1 MAALGAQRQAHH
13 FAVLGQ
19 PGGVD
24 DEIDLGAVFVA
35 LPVAHGIVDQVNPR
49 ATFGHFIGA
58 HHFVE
63 MDADFRRRVK
73 HGQANDPGVLFQ
85 PAPMALVSKR
95 FAAGD
100 THGGEDAPAANQS
113 RLAGGKANFLDGQK
127 ALVVEYERMN
137 HAGASISGTKEIL

>member
-1 MAALGAQRQAHH
+1 MMSIL
-13 FAVLGQ
+13 
-19 PGGVD
+19 D
-24 DEIDLGAVFVA
+24 A
-35 LPVAHGIVDQVNPR
+35 LPVANGIVDLDQPLAN
-49 ATFGHFIGA
+49 FGRIIGA

-63 MDADFRRRVK
+63 MYVYFSRRVK
-73 HGQANDPGVLFQ
+73 HGQANNPGVLFQ
-85 PAPMALVSKR
+85 PTPMALVSKR
-95 FAAGD
+95 FDAGD